1 MAIKFLNDLD
11 VHGNIDLKN
20 NQSLNMVVQHLAT
33 NPGTVVEGKIFYN
46 STTHVMM
53 VGLNTGTASSVVLEW
68 VALSSATGD
77 ITGIVAGTGLTGSS
91 LTGGDATLNV
101 IGGAGITA
109 NADEILLTNGLI
121 ADGSNITSVGTLG
134 ALQVDNININGNT
147 ITSST
152 AADLVINVTNGQSV
166 VIEGV
171 DIDDGVVTG
180 ATLVTPALGTPA
192 SGVMTNVTG
201 TASGLTA
208 GNVSTNANLSGH
220 ITSVGNAAVLGS
232 FTSAQLKA
240 ALTNETGSGVAV
252 FATSPTL
259 VTPAL
264 GTPTSGV
271 MTNVTGTASSLNI
284 GGNAAT
290 STKIASITNT
300 DIVQLGESQTLTNKT
315 IAISQV
321 TELSGLTEAEG
332 TQLEAI
338 GTTTISANQWG
349 YLGALTTD
357 VQTELDKLQT
367 LTTAEVDQLENINS
381 VTITNAQWGYLGA
394 ATGAITNTNTET
406 TTVLSLPGGN
416 VLRYVD
422 EAGNTTNLDISS
434 YLDDT
439 NLARLTSGSLN
450 GSNGVATFTRD
461 DSSTFTIDMSD
472 FLDAITL
479 NNTLTSTSTTQG
491 LTANQGKVLKGL
503 IDALVT
509 STGTNTGDEPD
520 ASATVKGIIEIATAD
535 ETLVGTDVARAVTPD
550 TLAAKSVTATIAQ
563 SSITDTKTVTIT
575 HNLGTADVIVQLFDM
590 TTEANIY
597 ADIYRT
603 AADMSTASTS
613 VITVDFGAV
622 TPPNDIRC
630 LITSIKGATAAPTI
644 AYT

>member
-1 MAIKFLNDLD
+1 MPLEFYSA
-11 VHGNIDLKN
+11 IDLNKN
-20 NQSLNMVVQHLAT
+20 ELQNTVIQNLSTA
-33 NPGTVVEGKIFYN
+33 PGSPAEGQIYYDDSNGDKQVYVYN
-46 STTHVMM
+46 GSAWVPM
-53 VGLNTGTASSVVLEW
+53 GGDINSVV
-68 VALSSATGD
+68 
-77 ITGIVAGTGLTGSS
+77 AGAGM
-91 LTGGDATLNV
+91 TGGATAGEATLNV
-101 IGGAGITA
+101 IGTSGAITVSA
-109 NADEILLTNGLI
+109 NAITLPSALTVPASMTNAALKLGRDGHNFMDFGTDNVI
-121 ADGSNITSVGTLG
+121 KFTVSTGQAITFKADGEIEATKFDG
-134 ALQVDNININGNT
+134 AL
-147 ITSST
+147 
-152 AADLVINVTNGQSV
+152 
-166 VIEGV
+166 E
-171 DIDDGVVTG
+171 
-180 ATLVTPALGTPA
+180 
-192 SGVMTNVTG
+192 
-201 TASGLTA
+201 
-208 GNVSTNANLSGH
+208 
-220 ITSVGNAAVLGS
+220 GNAD
-232 FTSAQLKA
+232 
-240 ALTNETGSGVAV
+240 
-252 FATSPTL
+252 
-259 VTPAL
+259 
-264 GTPTSGV
+264 
-271 MTNVTGTASSLNI
+271 TA
-284 GGNAAT
+284 
-290 STKIASITNT
+290 TKIASITNT

-520 ASATVKGIIEIATAD
+520 ASHSVKGIIELATHT
-535 ETLVGTDVARAVTPD
+535 EVQVGIDAGRAVTPD
-550 TLAAKSVTATIAQ
+550 NLAAKSVTATIAQ